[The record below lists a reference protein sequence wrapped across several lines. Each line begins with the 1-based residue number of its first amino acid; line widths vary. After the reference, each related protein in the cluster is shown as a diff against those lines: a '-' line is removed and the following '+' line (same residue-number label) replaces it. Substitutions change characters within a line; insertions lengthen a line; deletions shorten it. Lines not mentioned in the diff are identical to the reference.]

1 MPFVKTKNKSTTKN
15 KLTTKNK
22 STKNI
27 QNKKKKPLQKPSIKA
42 VSNVDIVEQIK
53 TLLKKIK

>member
-1 MPFVKTKNKSTTKN
+1 MPFVKTINKS
-15 KLTTKNK
+15 TTKNK

-42 VSNVDIVEQIK
+42 VSNVDIIKQIQ

>member
-1 MPFVKTKNKSTTKN
+1 MPFVKTINKS
-15 KLTTKNK
+15 TKNK

-42 VSNVDIVEQIK
+42 VSNAAIVEQIK